1 MQGELMKVLVE
12 LKKIAKHRKKSRS
25 LEYVFYKENEQK
37 LRKYPYFDKCLSDN
51 KDFRIIQSNIIIRG
65 LINKEIIDKKI
76 IEYKNECITKNKKPN
91 SKELKGI
98 INDAIVDLP
107 YLNDKNNH
115 RIYIPFFSKALNV
128 IYLDEP
134 IKLLNYPYD
143 ELLNDFSSSVIDAFE
158 TYNYELYDSY
168 FSKMIRSVSDKTS
181 MAFFNVDDYFIYV
194 IDNQGRLDLIIYTF
208 DKYIAE
214 INVKDFI
221 KRVNNL
227 MTVFYKNDRMEFIKA
242 LYIERFISLRTYK
255 KILGKLRQ
263 EK

>member
-1 MQGELMKVLVE
+1 M
-12 LKKIAKHRKKSRS
+12 KKS
-25 LEYVFYKENEQK
+25 YN
-37 LRKYPYFDKCLSDN
+37 
-51 KDFRIIQSNIIIRG
+51 
-65 LINKEIIDKKI
+65 
-76 IEYKNECITKNKKPN
+76 
-91 SKELKGI
+91 
-98 INDAIVDLP
+98 
-107 YLNDKNNH
+107 
-115 RIYIPFFSKALNV
+115 
-128 IYLDEP
+128 
-134 IKLLNYPYD
+134 

-208 DKYIAE
+208 DKYIPE

-242 LYIERFISLRTYK
+242 LYMERFISLRTYK